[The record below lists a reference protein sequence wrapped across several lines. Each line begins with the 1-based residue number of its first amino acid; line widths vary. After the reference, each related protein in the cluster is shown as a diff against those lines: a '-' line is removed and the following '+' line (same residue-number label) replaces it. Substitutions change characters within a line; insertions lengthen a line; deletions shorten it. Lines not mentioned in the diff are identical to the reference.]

1 MRLRKL
7 AIRGLIA
14 SVLVIGFGLTMLSGS
29 YATPVKKYYGNKRP
43 PSTEQV
49 AFAKRTYDLMFNTVL
64 AALLQEFK
72 QTIEEAKKPHPS
84 FAEGNQSI
92 SLVFNDANR
101 DMRLIGNVDRL
112 RATDKPSDDFEV
124 KANAE
129 ALTTAKGIESVEKI
143 DGKWYYRK
151 STPLN
156 NGISPACVL
165 CHVTYKPDQ
174 KVGALVLRVPIG
186 AYQ

>member
-14 SVLVIGFGLTMLSGS
+14 SVLVLGFGLTMLSGS
-29 YATPVKKYYGNKRP
+29 YATPVQKHYGNRA

-49 AFAKRTYDLMFNTVL
+49 AFAKSTYKLMFATVFAGL
-64 AALLQEFK
+64 SQEF
-72 QTIEEAKKPHPS
+72 
-84 FAEGNQSI
+84 AETTKDNVKEGSQSI
-92 SLVFNDANR
+92 SLIFNDANH
-101 DMRLIGNVDRL
+101 DMRLIGNIDRL
-112 RATDKPSDDFEV
+112 RPTDKPNDAFEL

-186 AYQ
+186 AIY

>member
-1 MRLRKL
+1 MRLKKL

-14 SVLVIGFGLTMLSGS
+14 AVLVIGLSLTAMTNS
-29 YATPVKKYYGNKRP
+29 YATPKRYASKP

-49 AFAKRTYDLMFNTVL
+49 AFAKRTYDLMFQTVL

-72 QTIEEAKKPHPS
+72 ETTKDNVH
-84 FAEGNQSI
+84 EGNQSI
-92 SLVFNDANR
+92 SLIFNDANR

-112 RATDKPSDDFEV
+112 RPTDKPSDAFEI

-129 ALTTAKGIESVEKI
+129 ALTTAKGIDSVEKV
-143 DGKWYYRK
+143 DGQWYYRK

-174 KVGALVLRVPIG
+174 KVGALVLRIPIG
-186 AYQ
+186 TAYK

>member
-7 AIRGLIA
+7 AIRGLIV
-14 SVLVIGFGLTMLSGS
+14 SVLVLGFGLTMLSGS

-49 AFAKRTYDLMFNTVL
+49 AFAKRTYDLMFATVFAGL
-64 AALLQEFK
+64 SQEF
-72 QTIEEAKKPHPS
+72 
-84 FAEGNQSI
+84 AETTKDNVKEGSQSI
-92 SLVFNDANR
+92 SLIFNDANR

-186 AYQ
+186 AY

>member
-1 MRLRKL
+1 MRLKKL

-14 SVLVIGFGLTMLSGS
+14 TVLVIGLSLTAITNT
-29 YATPVKKYYGNKRP
+29 YATPKRYASKP

-72 QTIEEAKKPHPS
+72 QTLEEAKKPHPS

-112 RATDKPSDDFEV
+112 RPTDKPSDPFEV
-124 KANAE
+124 KANE
-129 ALTTAKGIESVEKI
+129 AAMTTGTAIDAVEKI
-143 DGKWYYRK
+143 DGQWYYRK

-186 AYQ
+186 ATYKK